1 MIKKVAQGTSK
12 LKLTMT
18 SIYHAMLTDITSID
32 TVKSFDDWTCAGKEE
47 TGELQYK
54 ITLLNEHTMSQS
66 RASSWNVSSSLYASE
81 ALIF

>member
-1 MIKKVAQGTSK
+1 MKVAQGTSK

-32 TVKSFDDWTCAGKEE
+32 TVMSFDDWTCAEQE
-47 TGELQYK
+47 QTGELQYK
-54 ITLLNEHTMSQS
+54 ITLPSEHTMLQS
-66 RASSWNVSSSLYASE
+66 RASSWNVSSSLFASE